1 MLHLGGSSLH
11 PLLSL
16 IHTIRYGA
24 YDCFTSKAVV
34 PTHHQR
40 CVHSSAP
47 SDQVS
52 GLHLEIFIDDV
63 DAEALGGGQEGVDAV
78 AAEVSKSTGA
88 HVAES
93 VGRKVSGVAGDELAS
108 LRCTEFRLSL
118 HLSSRSFQPNL
129 SPPIIIPYATKNY
142 SPHSSIHFH
151 SAASHPAR
159 HLREGEGGGEVCRWF
174 FAVHDGRCLAPRNGD
189 GDADRSL
196 GA

>member
-16 IHTIRYGA
+16 IHTICYGA

-40 CVHSSAP
+40 CVPSSVP

-52 GLHLEIFIDDV
+52 GLHFEIFIDDV

-78 AAEVSKSTGA
+78 AVEVSKSAGA

-93 VGRKVSGVAGDELAS
+93 IG
-108 LRCTEFRLSL
+108 
-118 HLSSRSFQPNL
+118 
-129 SPPIIIPYATKNY
+129 
-142 SPHSSIHFH
+142 
-151 SAASHPAR
+151 
-159 HLREGEGGGEVCRWF
+159 
-174 FAVHDGRCLAPRNGD
+174 
-189 GDADRSL
+189 
-196 GA
+196 